1 MSNLLKRGQVL
12 RSRHSNQ
19 TCTVEDFL
27 GGGGQGEV
35 YRAKW
40 GTESFALKWYFSH
53 TATTQQQ
60 TSLEKLVTTH
70 KAPSQNF
77 LWPLDLIDANSGD
90 GFGYVM
96 RLREPRFHGLL
107 DLMMGR
113 VDPSFQTLFT
123 AGLQLADSFFRLH
136 ADGLC
141 YRDISFGNVFFDPQ
155 TGEILVCD
163 NDNVTENRSSYC
175 GILGTPDFMAPEIV
189 RGDALP
195 SRQTD
200 LYSLAVLLF
209 YMFHVSHPLLGR
221 KVLAIRCWDLPARM
235 KLCGSEPVFIFD
247 PQDQSNAAVDRNDD
261 PSGEAG
267 GNAIQYW
274 TFYPQILR
282 DTFTKAFTLGLRDP
296 DARVME
302 GEWRSVLSRL
312 RDAIF
317 FCEHCSRE
325 IFYENESGPSTSG
338 AEPCPFCTKT
348 TRHPY
353 RLRLGKTTIML
364 THQAKL
370 FPHHLD
376 DHQPY
381 DFTNPV
387 AEIVQHPKDLNI
399 WGLKNLTTDK
409 WVITTT
415 DGSVKDVEP
424 GRSVP
429 LVLGT
434 KVSFGRVE
442 GEIWH

>member
-12 RSRHSNQ
+12 RSRHSGQ

-53 TATTQQQ
+53 TATSQQRAA
-60 TSLEKLVTTH
+60 LEKLVTVH
-70 KAPSQNF
+70 KAPSLNF
-77 LWPLDLIDANSGD
+77 LWPLDLIDSTAGD

-113 VDPSFQTLFT
+113 VDPSFQTLVT
-123 AGLQLADSFFRLH
+123 SGLQLADSFFRLH

-155 TGEILVCD
+155 TGEVLVCD
-163 NDNVTENRSSYC
+163 NDNVTENRSPHC

-189 RGDALP
+189 RGEALP

-209 YMFHVSHPLLGR
+209 YMFHVSHPLLGC

-235 KLCGSEPVFIFD
+235 KLCGSEPLFIFD
-247 PQDQSNAAVDRNDD
+247 PQHHSNAAVARNDD

-267 GNAIQYW
+267 ANAVQYW
-274 TFYPQILR
+274 PVYPQLLR
-282 DTFTKAFTLGLRDP
+282 DTFTKAFTSGLRDP
-296 DARVME
+296 DDRVME
-302 GEWRSVLSRL
+302 GEWRGVLSRL

-325 IFYENESGPSTSG
+325 NFYDQESLNSAST
-338 AEPCPFCTKT
+338 AAVCPFCRKT
-348 TRHPY
+348 PRLPY
-353 RLRLGKTTIML
+353 HLRLGKTVIML

-376 DHQPY
+376 DHQPF
-381 DFTNPV
+381 DFTKPV
-387 AEIVQHPKDLNI
+387 AEVVQHPKDPNI
-399 WGLKNLTTDK
+399 WGLKNLTTVK
-409 WVITTT
+409 WVITTS

-424 GRSVP
+424 GRSAP

-442 GEIWH
+442 GEIRH

>member
-12 RSRHSNQ
+12 RSRHSDQ
-19 TCTVEDFL
+19 TCTVEEFL

-53 TATTQQQ
+53 TATNQQRAA
-60 TSLEKLVTTH
+60 LEKLVTTH
-70 KAPSQNF
+70 KAPSLNF
-77 LWPLDLIDANSGD
+77 LWPLDLIESASGD

-96 RLREPRFHGLL
+96 RLRESRFHGLL

-113 VDPSFQTLFT
+113 VDPSFQTLVT

-155 TGEILVCD
+155 TGEVLVCD
-163 NDNVTENRSSYC
+163 NDNVTENRSPHC

-189 RGDALP
+189 RGEALP

-235 KLCGSEPVFIFD
+235 KLCGSEPLFIFD
-247 PQDQSNAAVDRNDD
+247 PQDKSNAAVDRNDD

-267 GNAIQYW
+267 ANAAKYW
-274 TFYPQILR
+274 PVYPQILR
-282 DTFTKAFTLGLRDP
+282 DTFSKAFTSGLSDP
-296 DARVME
+296 DDRVME
-302 GEWRSVLSRL
+302 GEWRGVLSRL
-312 RDAIF
+312 RDAIY
-317 FCEHCSRE
+317 FCQHCSGE
-325 IFYENESGPSTSG
+325 NFYDQESVNSPST
-338 AEPCPFCTKT
+338 AAVCPFCQKT
-348 TRHPY
+348 PQLPY
-353 RLRLGKTTIML
+353 RLRLGKSIVML

-376 DHQPY
+376 DHQPF
-381 DFTNPV
+381 DFTKPV
-387 AEIVQHPKDLNI
+387 AEVVQHPKDPSI
-399 WGLKNLTTDK
+399 WGLKNLTNDK

-415 DGSVKDVEP
+415 DGSIKDVEP
-424 GRSVP
+424 GRSAP
-429 LVLGT
+429 LVIGT